1 MNPVVIPG
9 PQSRAEVM
17 DSLRKLLPRIANS
30 APATATFGFGLA
42 ALDSYLPQD
51 GLAAGALHE
60 VQPAAPAD
68 QIAAIGFAVAL
79 LARAANSLGRACPD
93 RRTGPHFAGTCA
105 GQVVIILSRRA
116 LPHGGRLHGHGLHR
130 LGLDPGRVILVETD
144 DARQAL
150 WAMEEALRSRAPAA
164 VGGAVGKLDLKT
176 SQRLHLAAGE
186 ADRPLVLLRG
196 DAEASASATRW
207 RIGAATAARDAFGLI
222 AAWRW
227 RVWLDR
233 CRNGRVGEWVL
244 EYDHASHRF
253 SLAAGMA
260 DPALSHRTGAPRIQ
274 RAGRS

>member
-1 MNPVVIPG
+1 MDPVVIPG
-9 PQSRAEVM
+9 PQSRAEVV
-17 DSLRKLLPRIANS
+17 DSLRKLLPRMENS
-30 APATATFGFGLA
+30 ASATATFGFGLA

-51 GLAAGALHE
+51 GLAVGALHE

-79 LARAANSLGRACPD
+79 LARAAPN
-93 RRTGPHFAGTCA
+93 
-105 GQVVIILSRRA
+105 GQIVVVLARRA

-144 DARQAL
+144 DQHQAL
-150 WAMEEALRSRAPAA
+150 WAVEEALRSRAPAA

-233 CRNGRVGEWVL
+233 CRNGRVGEWML

-260 DPALSHRTGAPRIQ
+260 NPALSHRPSALSLQ
-274 RAGRS
+274 RTGRS